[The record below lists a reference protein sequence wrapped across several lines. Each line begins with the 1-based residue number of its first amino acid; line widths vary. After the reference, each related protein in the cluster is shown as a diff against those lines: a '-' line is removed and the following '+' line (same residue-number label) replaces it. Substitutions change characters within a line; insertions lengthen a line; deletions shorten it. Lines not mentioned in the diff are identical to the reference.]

1 VLVTGAAGFAGGHL
15 LELLSGRRH
24 IVAWSRSS
32 PPPELATHAHWQ
44 QVDLRDRDRVRAVV
58 RDVRPSEVYHLA
70 GISQVAE
77 SLIDPAKPLA
87 VNVLGTHY
95 LFDALRRAGVDCR
108 VVIAGSA
115 TVYASSESPLTEDSP
130 LVPGTPYGL
139 SKLAQ
144 EELGAR
150 AVKEDGLQVVV
161 ARAFNHTGPRQMPTF
176 MAPTVARQVALI
188 ERGVIE
194 PVLRIGNT
202 TPKRD
207 LADVRDVVRAYEGLM
222 HSGVPGVVYNV
233 STGVGRAV
241 GEVLNAL
248 VARSRVPLRI
258 EVEPARL
265 RSADIPVLVGD
276 PTRLRHATGW
286 QPTITFDRMIDDLL
300 EYWRGMGNR

>member
-15 LELLSGRRH
+15 LELLSGRRD

-32 PPPELATHAHWQ
+32 PPPELAAHARWQ
-44 QVDLRDRDRVRAVV
+44 QVDLRDRDRVRAAV

-70 GISQVAE
+70 GVSQVAE

-115 TVYASSESPLTEDSP
+115 TVYASSESPLIEDSP
-130 LVPGTPYGL
+130 LVPGTPYGV

-176 MAPTVARQVALI
+176 MAPAVARQVALI

-207 LADVRDVVRAYEGLM
+207 LSDVRDVVRAYEGLM
-222 HSGVPGVVYNV
+222 RCGVPGVVYNV

-241 GEVLNAL
+241 GEVLDAL
-248 VARSRVPLRI
+248 VTRSRVPLRI